1 MVKQVDLLSYW
12 MPFLRSLK
20 EFKEIA
26 KAEEPEVIAL
36 LEAIDTALTNFFI
49 PTADEYGISR
59 YESMLGLFPSEG
71 EDLEARRFRVLSKWN
86 DRLPYTEQE
95 LHSRLTSLCG
105 ADGYELVIDYANY
118 TLTVKV
124 ALTNQDILP
133 MVRELLDKMVPCNM
147 VVHLY
152 LMYTTHEWL
161 KEYTHADLSQYTHEE
176 LTRLIQS
183 KGE

>member
-12 MPFLRSLK
+12 MPCLRSLRDFI
-20 EFKEIA
+20 EVA
-26 KAEEPEVIAL
+26 RAEEPEIRAL
-36 LEAIDTALTNFFI
+36 LEAIDTSLNNFFI
-49 PTADEYGISR
+49 PIANEQGIAR
-59 YESMLGLFPSEG
+59 YERMLGIFPSEG

-95 LHSRLTSLCG
+95 LCSRLTSLCG
-105 ADGYELVIDYANY
+105 EDGYELSIDYANY
-118 TLTVKV
+118 NLTVKV

-147 VVHLY
+147 VTNLY

-161 KEYTHADLSQYTHEE
+161 KEYTHQDLSRYTHKE
-176 LTRLIQS
+176 LTELIQS